1 MQDIKRPSR
10 NLRFSKETRD
20 SELFMLSQKELKA
33 REKKIED
40 EVDRFERDDY
50 SKVRQSEKQI
60 DKRDR
65 VNNFYNRKPET
76 ARDYIIKPKKTKSSS
91 SFAKAF
97 YYLIGIAGFVYFLLT
112 FVFNSSIVTVTPKTA
127 EASIANEITFNNST
141 TSSVKT
147 FEIIDLEKSITSDIP
162 KSEKKLVQSKAEGYI
177 TVYNDYGSDP
187 QKLIKNTRF
196 ESSSGKIFR
205 ITESISVPGKTSS
218 GPGSVKVK
226 VSADS
231 IGADY
236 NIAEDKFTIP
246 GFKGSDRYGKF
257 YGKSDS
263 PMSGGSNQEKFFV
276 SKTDVDRVINDLS
289 ITLKDQLKEE
299 MKLINK
305 DGYKVITD
313 VILTS
318 SENNLP
324 RFESGEDEKFKLTM
338 KAKVVLVNSKKLSS
352 AIALASLSNYTGE
365 EVEIRDYSNLSFT
378 LPDNTLYSELNEN
391 QVKLKISGK
400 AMIVY
405 KVNNDELKN
414 ELIGKSANQDV
425 FNVVLSK
432 FPSIEK
438 AKSVVSPFW
447 VNTYPNNVNKL
458 EIVEDLTKDLPKN

>member
-76 ARDYIIKPKKTKSSS
+76 ARDYIIKPKKAKSSS

-187 QKLIKNTRF
+187 QKLIKNTR
-196 ESSSGKIFR
+196 
-205 ITESISVPGKTSS
+205 
-218 GPGSVKVK
+218 
-226 VSADS
+226 
-231 IGADY
+231 Y
-236 NIAEDKFTIP
+236 
-246 GFKGSDRYGKF
+246 
-257 YGKSDS
+257 
-263 PMSGGSNQEKFFV
+263 
-276 SKTDVDRVINDLS
+276 LS
-289 ITLKDQLKEE
+289 I
-299 MKLINK
+299 I
-305 DGYKVITD
+305 VI
-313 VILTS
+313 
-318 SENNLP
+318 
-324 RFESGEDEKFKLTM
+324 
-338 KAKVVLVNSKKLSS
+338 
-352 AIALASLSNYTGE
+352 
-365 EVEIRDYSNLSFT
+365 
-378 LPDNTLYSELNEN
+378 
-391 QVKLKISGK
+391 
-400 AMIVY
+400 
-405 KVNNDELKN
+405 
-414 ELIGKSANQDV
+414 
-425 FNVVLSK
+425 
-432 FPSIEK
+432 
-438 AKSVVSPFW
+438 
-447 VNTYPNNVNKL
+447 
-458 EIVEDLTKDLPKN
+458 